1 MLPLDLLGVVLAWV
15 MLFGTELTRVRAP
28 MIGVITGDSK
38 GLLQL
43 DKHLILASAK
53 HVRQH
58 RACAMIDGV
67 PQPPLLLLLP
77 HKAPHFIDFGV
88 LYATDHDFDSV
99 GLQGVQEGLVH
110 GCERRPFFFNSFR
123 TVLVLICNTRAV
135 SRTPLAFRLIS
146 ITCCLISGKRPL

>member
-1 MLPLDLLGVVLAWV
+1 MELVVSHRQSKFIAIDEQPNNNIVQLDAFRKANGLAHETFEACAKGQMLPLDLLGVVLAWV

-43 DKHLILASAK
+43 HKHLILASAK

-58 RACAMIDGV
+58 CACAMIDGV

-88 LYATDHDFDSV
+88 LYATDHDFDS
-99 GLQGVQEGLVH
+99 
-110 GCERRPFFFNSFR
+110 
-123 TVLVLICNTRAV
+123 
-135 SRTPLAFRLIS
+135 
-146 ITCCLISGKRPL
+146 